1 MLMKIYDISQEVFAC
16 EVYPGDPAPKI
27 EVLCSIAKGDPY
39 NLTAFSMCAHNG
51 THIDAP
57 SHFLKDGKTAEAVS
71 LERTVGAAFVAEHE
85 GELSRADAERILQ
98 KARSF
103 GAEAAKRILIK
114 GASTV
119 TLPAAEIF
127 AEEGIFLIGVE
138 SQSVGPE
145 NAPMAVHLALLK
157 KEVVLLEGLR
167 LSEASEGAYFLCAA
181 PLSLAG
187 ADGAPCRA
195 ILMSLDVKSE

>member
-16 EVYPGDPAPKI
+16 EVYPGDPTPKK
-27 EVLCSIAKGDPY
+27 EALCSMAKGDLY

-119 TLPAAEIF
+119 TLPAAETF
-127 AEEGIFLIGVE
+127 ADVPADAWYAG
-138 SQSVGPE
+138 
-145 NAPMAVHLALLK
+145 AVHKARELGIVEGVGGGLFEPDRAVTRAEAAAMMVRLVEILK
-157 KEVVLLEGLR
+157 
-167 LSEASEGAYFLCAA
+167 
-181 PLSLAG
+181 
-187 ADGAPCRA
+187 
-195 ILMSLDVKSE
+195 